1 MMRFLK
7 FALITAAVGSAIPAH
22 SQTLHLVCL
31 GAGSGNRAFQTF
43 GSAQNN
49 AGGSA
54 WGQSV
59 GTRPV
64 PFDDQV
70 NIEIGEDGT
79 GRVRMP
85 RMMLPGLRGGK
96 DGWFEIKKVEIND
109 DEIKGVVQV
118 NILNSPKLHLDRIQ
132 GRVSIN
138 GKSGSYSGQCQP
150 YDPNSVKRQF

>member
-1 MMRFLK
+1 MWK
-7 FALITAAVGSAIPAH
+7 FVLMAIAAGAH
-22 SQTLHLVCL
+22 APVNAQTLHLVCL

-43 GSAQNN
+43 GTAQNN

-59 GTRPV
+59 GMRPV

-85 RMMLPGLRGGK
+85 KMMLPGVRGGK
-96 DGWFEIKKVEIND
+96 DGWFEIRKVEITD

-118 NILNSPKLHLDRIQ
+118 NILNSPKLRLDRIQ
-132 GRVSIN
+132 GRVSID
-138 GKSGSYSGQCQP
+138 GKSGNYSGECQP
-150 YDPNSVKRQF
+150 YDPDTVQRRF